1 MKILIFFSVALIE
14 RAQFAM
20 NPCIYEKGALEFNGA
35 TGDRNFLEYFFWETE
50 KVHGKKKINK

>member
-1 MKILIFFSVALIE
+1 
-14 RAQFAM
+14 M